1 MKTKDE
7 LEERIYAYF
16 EEVNAVPVVY
26 HWKYKLSEIDQ
37 NEPVKV
43 DMLPILDCKKS
54 S

>member
-1 MKTKDE
+1 MSGA
-7 LEERIYAYF
+7 IYAYF
-16 EEVNAVPVVY
+16 EEVNAVTVVY

-43 DMLPILDCKKS
+43 DVLPIPDHKKS